1 MIKFFRK
8 IRKKLLVEG
17 KTSQYLKYAIDE
29 ILLVVLIK
37 TNSCPV
43 RDKLWVETNKDE
55 FKHRAFRY
63 EI

>member
-43 RDKLWVETNKDE
+43 RDKLW
-55 FKHRAFRY
+55 
-63 EI
+63 